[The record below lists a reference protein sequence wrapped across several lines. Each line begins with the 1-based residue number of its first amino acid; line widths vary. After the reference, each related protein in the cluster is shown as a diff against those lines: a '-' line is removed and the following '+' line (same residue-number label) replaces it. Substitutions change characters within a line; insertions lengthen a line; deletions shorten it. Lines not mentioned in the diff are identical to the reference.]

1 MKQSHELAGVEV
13 LRFICAFAVL
23 LYHYQHFLF
32 SGAYIDTVADSTR
45 NTFPMYALFLPAYE
59 YGYRAVEV
67 FWVISGFIFY
77 RQYAELVNKGIVG
90 FLDFAIRRFSRLYPL
105 HFVTLRLVALG
116 QYIYFMSHGETFIY
130 SDNSGVA
137 FTFQL
142 FFASNWFRWEHHS
155 FNEPIWSVSVEI
167 LIYFAF
173 FGVVR
178 TLGASAFV
186 ALLASGIS
194 WLIYKSH
201 LAGIFLS
208 PNVFLCGIYFFAGG
222 AVQKLCKHRFALWIA
237 GCIGVVTLVLLAL
250 HIYDL
255 NLKSLLI
262 LAVSAVA
269 FFSLLDETIAGSVMR
284 RFSFLGNATYSS
296 YLLHFP
302 LQLFIVILLDGLGLS
317 RSLLFHA
324 IALFAYLAAV
334 IAISLKVHGLFE
346 RPAQDWTRNGSKR
359 WIKRAPQPS

>member
-1 MKQSHELAGVEV
+1 MQSMDRMKQGYEVAGVEV

-32 SGAYIDTVADSTR
+32 TGAYIDTVAASTR
-45 NTFPMYALFLPAYE
+45 DTFPMYALFRPFYE
-59 YGYRAVEV
+59 YGWAAVQV

-77 RQYAELVNKGIVG
+77 RQYADLVNKGRVG

-105 HFVTLRLVALG
+105 HFVTLLLAALG
-116 QYIYFMSHGETFIY
+116 QLIYFISHGETFIY

-137 FTFQL
+137 FTYQL
-142 FFASNWFRWEHHS
+142 FLASNWFRWEHHS

-173 FGVVR
+173 FGVMR
-178 TLGASAFV
+178 TLRPNAFV
-186 ALLASGIS
+186 ALLALGISGLLHISHLSGI
-194 WLIYKSH
+194 
-201 LAGIFLS
+201 LS
-208 PNVFLCGIYFFAGG
+208 PSVLSCGVCFFAGG
-222 AVQKLCKHRFALWIA
+222 AVQKLCEHRFALWFA
-237 GCIGVVTLVLLAL
+237 GCIGVVTLVLLVL

-255 NLKSLLI
+255 NFKSFLI
-262 LAVSAVA
+262 LAVSTVA
-269 FFSLLDETIAGSVMR
+269 FFSLLDETRAGSVMR

-317 RSLLFHA
+317 RSVFFHP

-334 IAISLKVHGLFE
+334 IAISLVVHGLFE
-346 RPAQDWTRNGSKR
+346 RPVQDWIRNVSR
-359 WIKRAPQPS
+359 R